1 MLDHPQNCFCNGDHT
16 CNVGKG
22 CTKATPQG
30 TTTFPL
36 KSSPKKTMELKVKNK
51 GKCASIFY
59 QVVVI
64 LSIHL
69 ISGCRT
75 TASIPAFQAGD
86 GGSTPLSRSNGMN
99 LANSAQQRHRILA
112 KVIPG
117 FCQGLMTVTAQAVQW
132 IMPLLCQYNRNV
144 QLPPGTRIPL
154 QHAPH
159 SGHIRVFK
167 FVTQTTR
174 HAHCIIHTKSRAV
187 WSRFIPHHCP
197 GSIAGR
203 SPAESRNQGK
213 TESSCFG

>member
-1 MLDHPQNCFCNGDHT
+1 MQCRQGLHEGD
-16 CNVGKG
+16 
-22 CTKATPQG
+22 
-30 TTTFPL
+30 
-36 KSSPKKTMELKVKNK
+36 SSRNHHLSFKVIAKKDDGAEGENK
-51 GKCASIFY
+51 GKRAGIFY
-59 QVVVI
+59 QVVAI

-69 ISGCRT
+69 ISGCRI

-99 LANSAQQRHRILA
+99 LTNSAQQRHRILA

-117 FCQGLMTVTAQAVQW
+117 FCQGSMTVTAQAVQW

-174 HAHCIIHTKSRAV
+174 HTHCIIHTKSRAV